1 MENPGKKVTFST
13 YTTAL
18 SPSKCRIT
26 QKLRNSSEHDHK
38 TKKLSI
44 WQYVENMILAALIL
58 LESKNSGGSM
68 GENQNYE

>member
-38 TKKLSI
+38 PKKLSI
-44 WQYVENMILAALIL
+44 WQCVKNMFLAALIL